1 MSILNTGM
9 HSSPFVV
16 YDTWTFTMLHCSMI
30 LTVTSWSSVV
40 HHSKGY
46 IRVRILFYFDFF
58 ISTYVMMVK
67 GCLVC
72 TKFFVQNVCSH
83 QDNYTLHRNYKGNL
97 ELALRSRNYWKKIP
111 WYHEKNALKRG
122 NRQTAI
128 SNDKQLLLIE
138 RIVTKN

>member
-1 MSILNTGM
+1 MTHELLLCCTAAWFSLSQVGVLWFIILKDI
-9 HSSPFVV
+9 SESE
-16 YDTWTFTMLHCSMI
+16 
-30 LTVTSWSSVV
+30 
-40 HHSKGY
+40 
-46 IRVRILFYFDFF
+46 FYFIFDFF

-72 TKFFVQNVCSH
+72 TNFFVQNVCSH

-138 RIVTKN
+138 RIVTKNQRNSRNI